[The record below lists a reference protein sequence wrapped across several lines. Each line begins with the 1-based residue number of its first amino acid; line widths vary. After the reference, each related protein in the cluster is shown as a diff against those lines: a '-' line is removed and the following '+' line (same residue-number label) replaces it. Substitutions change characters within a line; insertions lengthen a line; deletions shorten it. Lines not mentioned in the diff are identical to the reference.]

1 MEKSFLKI
9 IKPEVV
15 IAQMKFGPSV
25 AAVTWLFFLWFF
37 FFLVSLSG
45 LNSVISS
52 GFVSNRFTVN
62 ERRTVRHVV
71 QKRVAEISN
80 Q

>member
-25 AAVTWLFFLWFF
+25 AAVTWLFFFV

-62 ERRTVRHVV
+62 EGRTVRHVV

>member
-25 AAVTWLFFLWFF
+25 AAVTWLVFLCF

-62 ERRTVRHVV
+62 EGRTVRHVV

>member
-25 AAVTWLFFLWFF
+25 AAVTWLVFLWFF
-37 FFLVSLSG
+37 F
-45 LNSVISS
+45 
-52 GFVSNRFTVN
+52 
-62 ERRTVRHVV
+62 
-71 QKRVAEISN
+71 
-80 Q
+80 